1 LDTQKSIQRKKT
13 KRQRPQ
19 KTKTNSSQD
28 AKSKS
33 RTPKA
38 SNRKQSSL
46 NPIGKPQADTAKEII
61 YNVDDE
67 TSLDG
72 MNQKLPAQKIKG
84 MSLEVEN
91 YH

>member
-33 RTPKA
+33 RTSK
-38 SNRKQSSL
+38 SCHRKQSSL
-46 NPIGKPQADTAKEII
+46 NPKGKPQVDAAKEII

-72 MNQKLPAQKIKG
+72 MNQNLPAQKIKG
-84 MSLEVEN
+84 ISLEVQN